1 MVSSLSKNA
10 LQILKER
17 YLLTD
22 SDGTIIET
30 PYQLFKRVATFV
42 ASCEGEKKAIFEEQ
56 FYEILRKLYFLPNSP
71 TLMNA
76 GMNKGQLSACFVL
89 PIRDS
94 LEDITREE
102 RDDVFEMDI
111 DDKEKPNDSIGDPL
125 PETEVEEIISEPITP
140 SISMP
145 TKNNTNDI
153 IIAGIIIIFVIK
165 FID

>member
-1 MVSSLSKNA
+1 MGFINNIQDNFSKSNSAWGDDNVTYYDMPTRGRMSAGSPNVSEMSYEDLQSMIKELSSVQPSSLEDA
-10 LQILKER
+10 D
-17 YLLTD
+17 LL
-22 SDGTIIET
+22 S
-30 PYQLFKRVATFV
+30 QKLSVLV
-42 ASCEGEKKAIFEEQ
+42 SEKK
-56 FYEILRKLYFLPNSP
+56 K
-71 TLMNA
+71 
-76 GMNKGQLSACFVL
+76 
-89 PIRDS
+89 RDN

-102 RDDVFEMDI
+102 RDDVFEIDI

>member
-1 MVSSLSKNA
+1 
-10 LQILKER
+10 
-17 YLLTD
+17 
-22 SDGTIIET
+22 
-30 PYQLFKRVATFV
+30 
-42 ASCEGEKKAIFEEQ
+42 
-56 FYEILRKLYFLPNSP
+56 
-71 TLMNA
+71 
-76 GMNKGQLSACFVL
+76 
-89 PIRDS
+89 
-94 LEDITREE
+94 
-102 RDDVFEMDI
+102 MDI